1 MTDIADK
8 SELTPLFARP
18 GESAPRD
25 LYSLGYEQM
34 LPETAY
40 QMVHDEAMLDGN
52 ARLNLATFVS
62 TFDGA
67 HANPPVCG
75 VLRQEHDRQGRVSAD
90 RRHRGAVRAHP
101 GRPLACT
108 LAPTPS
114 ERSAIGSSEACMLGG
129 LAFKRIWQNRR
140 RRRESR

>member
-40 QMVHDEAMLDGN
+40 QLVHDEAMLDGN
-52 ARLNLATFVS
+52 ARLNLATFVG
-62 TFDGA
+62 TFMDE
-67 HANPPVCG
+67 HANK
-75 VLRQEHDRQGRVSAD
+75 LY
-90 RRHRGAVRAHP
+90 
-101 GRPLACT
+101 
-108 LAPTPS
+108 
-114 ERSAIGSSEACMLGG
+114 SEAFDKNMID
-129 LAFKRIWQNRR
+129 KD
-140 RRRESR
+140 E